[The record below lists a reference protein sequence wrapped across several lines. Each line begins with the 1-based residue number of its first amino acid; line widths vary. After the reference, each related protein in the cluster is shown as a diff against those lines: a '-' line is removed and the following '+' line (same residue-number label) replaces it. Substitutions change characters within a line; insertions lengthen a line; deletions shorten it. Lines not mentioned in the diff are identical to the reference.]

1 MSYFLCL
8 SHLST
13 VSTTTIATTTIT
25 ITITTTSTTSSSS
38 NKPANT
44 NATSTTKW
52 SDIRKHENLFTK
64 VPIFKNTHHSLNSRR
79 CNYFSH
85 DVTVKDIYPEE
96 DLEEEDGEERI

>member
-1 MSYFLCL
+1 MKYHFDCHI

-13 VSTTTIATTTIT
+13 VSTTTIAT
-25 ITITTTSTTSSSS
+25 TTTSTTSSSS

-64 VPIFKNTHHSLNSRR
+64 VPIFKNTHHSLS
-79 CNYFSH
+79 CNYFSP
-85 DVTVKDIYPEE
+85 DVTVEDIYPEE
-96 DLEEEDGEERI
+96 DLEDEEERI